1 VCRSRDHWIVLNATR
16 DRYLCITHRDL
27 SQVGDRLH
35 GWRDHSE
42 SGAPLASLDTEAE
55 ATIAALM
62 ASKVITT
69 DQAQGKPFVEIQY
82 DVRDSSIAPPA
93 NQSPRL
99 RPAAVI
105 RIALACAKADLQL
118 RTRAFSR
125 LVDRIKE
132 RRDRRRPA
140 QPYDQSSISSLVH
153 AFNVF
158 RSFYPR
164 PYLCLFDSLALLE
177 FLSSY
182 RIYPQL
188 VIGVVPD
195 PFEAHCWL
203 QEGTVVLN
211 DDLERISKY
220 TSIAGF

>member
-1 VCRSRDHWIVLNATR
+1 VN
-16 DRYLCITHRDL
+16 
-27 SQVGDRLH
+27 
-35 GWRDHSE
+35 E
-42 SGAPLASLDTEAE
+42 
-55 ATIAALM
+55 
-62 ASKVITT
+62 
-69 DQAQGKPFVEIQY
+69 
-82 DVRDSSIAPPA
+82 
-93 NQSPRL
+93 SPRL

-132 RRDRRRPA
+132 RRNRRRPT
-140 QPYDQSSISSLVH
+140 QPCDQSSISSLVH
-153 AFNVF
+153 AFNAF

-211 DDLERISKY
+211 DDLERIRKY